1 MSVKKETKQLSKMS
15 RIAESEI
22 IRAEAGT
29 DPHLIKLVWS
39 TGFKGLRNAWDGKFY
54 EELDMSASA
63 VDMSRLNKSAPVLA
77 QHDATVSS
85 TIGVVERAWLDNGL
99 GYADVRLS
107 KRAEVQ
113 GVVQDVID
121 GILRNVSVG
130 YTVQEFTDVT
140 KRGDAIKTLKATRWL
155 PQEISIVSI
164 GFDPNA
170 QTLRAE
176 DTAINEVTILS
187 TEEQMPE
194 TQEKR
199 EAAPAVEAPVVVKE
213 ETAPV
218 VETPKVDLE
227 EIRRQAV
234 AEYQTRSE
242 EIRSAVKAA
251 GLEESYAATLIA
263 RNIPTAEASKE
274 IFKTLEA
281 KNAPKSN
288 ENGDSQKVTMTK
300 RELAEAALLNRL
312 DARKFKV
319 DSANPYKRQTL
330 LTIAEAVVERNPG
343 ESDAVFAKRAISSS
357 TLAELLS
364 NTANK
369 ILSQDGPENYSYT
382 KIAEQV
388 QLSDFK
394 STPIV
399 KLSMSGL
406 SAKSAETDDYTDTA
420 MVDTGENMQL
430 VDRGALFKISYTA
443 LMNDDLG
450 AFSKLPQKAAM
461 LGARDIEAQLYA
473 LLNANPTMSD
483 TKALFHADHAN
494 IVTGGVGPTVAG
506 VDAAQQLMAAFAD
519 DSSNPMDLQ
528 IKYIVVPPSLALTA
542 KQTAR
547 AIMASSA
554 GNVNPFAGDI
564 EVIVSS
570 RIAQVGGKDCWF
582 AITDPSVWSSLV
594 VGTLQG
600 QGDQPEVMAE
610 EDFNS
615 KNLKIRVS
623 QPSDV
628 AAASYKGI
636 VRTVLA

>member
-1 MSVKKETKQLSKMS
+1 MKKETKQLSKLS
-15 RIAESEI
+15 RVAESEI

-39 TGFKGLRNAWDGKFY
+39 TGFKGLRQAWDGKFY

-63 VDMSRLNKSAPVLA
+63 VDMSRLNKNAPVLA
-77 QHDATVSS
+77 QHDSTIAS

-107 KRAEVQ
+107 KRTEVA
-113 GVVQDVID
+113 GIVQDVID

-130 YTVQEFTDVT
+130 YTVQEFTDVS
-140 KRGDAIKTLKATRWL
+140 KRGDSIKTLKATKWL

-170 QTLRAE
+170 QTLRE
-176 DTAINEVTILS
+176 DTAINEVTIL
-187 TEEQMPE
+187 TEEYMSE
-194 TQEKR
+194 
-199 EAAPAVEAPVVVKE
+199 PVPVKE
-213 ETAPV
+213 ETQQSPVAVAELITAPV
-218 VETPKVDLE
+218 VEAPKVDFEDLK
-227 EIRRQAV
+227 RQAV
-234 AEYQTRSE
+234 EEYKTRTD

-251 GLEESYAATLIA
+251 GLEDTYAVELIA
-263 RNIPTAEASKE
+263 RNIPTSEASKE

-281 KNAPKSN
+281 KNAPKQI
-288 ENGDSQKVTMTK
+288 ENGDSQKVIMTK
-300 RELAEAALLNRL
+300 RDQAEAALLNRL

-319 DSANPYKRQTL
+319 DSENPYKRQTL
-330 LTIAEAVVERNPG
+330 LTIAEAVLDRNPG
-343 ESDAVFAKRAISSS
+343 ESDASFAKRAISSS

-369 ILSQDGPENYSYT
+369 ILSQDGPESYSYT

-473 LLNANPTMSD
+473 MLNANPTMSD
-483 TKALFHADHAN
+483 TVALFHTASHGNN
-494 IVTGGVGPTVAG
+494 IAAGTGPTVAG
-506 VDAAQQLMAAFAD
+506 LDAAQQLMSAFQD
-519 DSSNPMDLQ
+519 GSSNPMDLS
-528 IKYIVVPPSLALTA
+528 IKYIIVPPSLALTA
-542 KQTAR
+542 KQTVGT
-547 AIMASSA
+547 ISASSA
-554 GNVNPFAGDI
+554 TNVNPFGGGEI

-570 RIAQVGGKDCWF
+570 RIAQVSAKDAWF
-582 AITDPSVWSSLV
+582 AVCDPAVWSALV